1 MTDTTL
7 FAEPSATPDTPAA
20 PQAPAALLL
29 PDEVAN
35 LVGAGKKYATP
46 EDALKSIPHAQAHIA
61 KLEQEMQALREKEA
75 KARSLD
81 EVYEALVS
89 RPNSA
94 ADTPPVQGVVDES
107 LIDKVLERKL
117 EQRNIE
123 QERTANKDA
132 VKSALVEKFGD
143 KANEQFQNKAKE
155 LGVSES
161 FLTSVIAQS
170 ANAGLELFGL
180 KKKESNSSSSSP
192 QGSINTQALNN
203 TAPAK
208 PAKSVMAGA
217 SMNDM
222 VEAMRQAKQSI
233 TQ

>member
-7 FAEPSATPDTPAA
+7 FAETTATTDTTAA

-29 PDEVAN
+29 PEEVVN

-94 ADTPPVQGVVDES
+94 ADTPPAQGVVDES
-107 LIDKVLERKL
+107 LIDRVLDKKL

-123 QERTANKDA
+123 QARTANKDA
-132 VKSALVEKFGD
+132 VKAALVDKFGD

-180 KKKESNSSSSSP
+180 AKKENPAPSASP
-192 QGSINTQALNN
+192 QGSINTQALPN
-203 TAPAK
+203 TAQAK
-208 PAKSVMAGA
+208 TTKSVMAGA
-217 SMNDM
+217 SMNEM